1 MIYTGNAVLRMGM
14 SALDR
19 MLQVARDTNAGLV
32 YADYYEVR
40 NGRRSEHPVIDCQA
54 GSLRDDFDFGPVLLY
69 RTDALKRA
77 VGQMERDYRFAGLYD
92 LRLRVSCRDLLV
104 HINEYLYSDLKDD
117 ESGDVNSLFS
127 YVDPKNRDAQME
139 MEQA

>member
-1 MIYTGNAVLRMGM
+1 MGRF
-14 SALDR
+14 ALDR
-19 MLQVARDTNAGLV
+19 MLQLRGIRMPAV

-77 VGQMERDYRFAGLYD
+77 VGQMERDYRFRRALRPAPEGFLSGLVGAY
-92 LRLRVSCRDLLV
+92 
-104 HINEYLYSDLKDD
+104 
-117 ESGDVNSLFS
+117 
-127 YVDPKNRDAQME
+127 
-139 MEQA
+139 